1 MPWGFDSPSDQ
12 SQAASFPEL
21 FKDAG
26 DRHMKAKILPMIV
39 LVALSLM
46 LISTVTFTQAGDEK
60 SAPTLGGLPPRM
72 EPQMPVSQCYYCV
85 EKDNPGLW
93 KWHIQNRLS
102 DFGAITRSD
111 LNPESDLDYM
121 MRTY

>member
-1 MPWGFDSPSDQ
+1 
-12 SQAASFPEL
+12 
-21 FKDAG
+21 
-26 DRHMKAKILPMIV
+26 MKATILSMAL

-46 LISTVTFTQAGDEK
+46 IIFTVGLAQAGDGK
-60 SAPTLGGLPPRM
+60 PASNLAGSRPRM

-85 EKDNPGLW
+85 ERDNPLLW
-93 KWHIQNRLS
+93 KWHVQNRLS
-102 DFGAITRSD
+102 DLDLMTRSD

>member
-1 MPWGFDSPSDQ
+1 MSHGFDAPSHQ
-12 SQAASFPEL
+12 SQAASFPDL

-26 DRHMKAKILPMIV
+26 DRHMNAKILPLVV
-39 LVALSLM
+39 LVALSLT

-60 SAPTLGGLPPRM
+60 SSSILGGSRPRM
-72 EPQMPVSQCYYCV
+72 EPQMPVSPCYYCV
-85 EKDNPGLW
+85 EKDNPGSW
-93 KWHIQNRLS
+93 KWHIHNRLS

>member
-1 MPWGFDSPSDQ
+1 
-12 SQAASFPEL
+12 
-21 FKDAG
+21 
-26 DRHMKAKILPMIV
+26 MKAKILPTVV

-60 SAPTLGGLPPRM
+60 SAPTLGGSRPRM
-72 EPQMPVSQCYYCV
+72 EPQMPVSPCYYCV
-85 EKDNPGLW
+85 ERDNPGLW

>member
-1 MPWGFDSPSDQ
+1 
-12 SQAASFPEL
+12 
-21 FKDAG
+21 
-26 DRHMKAKILPMIV
+26 MKAKILPTTV

-46 LISTVTFTQAGDEK
+46 LISTVTFTQAGDEN
-60 SAPTLGGLPPRM
+60 SPTLGESRPRM
-72 EPQMPVSQCYYCV
+72 EPQMPVSPCYYCV
-85 EKDNPGLW
+85 ERDNPGLW

-121 MRTY
+121 MRAH